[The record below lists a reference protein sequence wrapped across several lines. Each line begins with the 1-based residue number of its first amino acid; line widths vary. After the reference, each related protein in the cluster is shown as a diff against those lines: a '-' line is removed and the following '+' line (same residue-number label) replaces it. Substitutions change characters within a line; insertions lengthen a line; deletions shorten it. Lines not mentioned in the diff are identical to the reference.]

1 MAKLR
6 HIAISVP
13 DLEAA
18 AAFYEN
24 AFGLERVRQ
33 TKMRINLSDGTV
45 NLTLLPHDDLA
56 GDPRKQFVGLHHIG
70 VTVDDVAETVEKIE
84 ANGGRRVALPADRV
98 ASNSDSKCWD
108 PNGVMVDISA
118 TDWVGTK

>member
-6 HIAISVP
+6 HIAIAVP
-13 DLEAA
+13 DLEKA

-33 TKMRINLSDGTV
+33 TRTRINLSDGTV

-56 GDPRKQFVGLHHIG
+56 GDPRTEFVGLHHFG

-84 ANGGRRVALPADRV
+84 ANGGRRVALPEDRV
-98 ASNSDSKCWD
+98 AANSECKCWD

-118 TDWVGTK
+118 TDWVGSK

>member
-13 DLEAA
+13 DLEKA

-33 TKMRINLSDGTV
+33 TRTRINLSDGTV

-56 GDPRKQFVGLHHIG
+56 GDPRTAFVGLHHFG

-84 ANGGRRVALPADRV
+84 ANGGRRVALSEDRV
-98 ASNSDSKCWD
+98 AANSECKCWD

-118 TDWVGTK
+118 TDWVGSK

>member
-13 DLEAA
+13 DLEIA

-33 TKMRINLSDGTV
+33 TRTRISLSDGTV

-70 VTVDDVAETVEKIE
+70 VKVDDVAATVEKIE
-84 ANGGRRVALPADRV
+84 AGGGRPVTMPEGRVAA
-98 ASNSDSKCWD
+98 NSDRKCWD
-108 PNGVMVDISA
+108 PNGVMVDVSA
-118 TDWVGTK
+118 TDWPGSK